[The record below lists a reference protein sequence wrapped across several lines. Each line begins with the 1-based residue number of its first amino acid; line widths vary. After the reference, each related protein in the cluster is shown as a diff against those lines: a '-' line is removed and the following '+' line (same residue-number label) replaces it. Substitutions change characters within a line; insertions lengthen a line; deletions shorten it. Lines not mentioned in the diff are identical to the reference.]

1 MHNNQ
6 PNEHKMKRKYA
17 EIIVLSRILNHFAGD
32 QKTKAQKKLAKIN
45 EKLKPYLD
53 KYEEQAEEYRLDN
66 ASVDKDGNLILKENG
81 GYSYTKDGLK
91 KLTEKSK
98 ALNLTDVDFI
108 AIQIVNPDGLEEF
121 GFLNGWVE
129 GVEFTNLEEEIEL

>member
-1 MHNNQ
+1 
-6 PNEHKMKRKYA
+6 MKRKYA

-66 ASVDKDGNLILKENG
+66 ASVDKDGNLVLKENG

-98 ALNLTDVDFI
+98 ELNLTEVDFI

>member
-1 MHNNQ
+1 
-6 PNEHKMKRKYA
+6 MKKKYA
-17 EIIVLSRILNHFAGD
+17 EIIVLSRVLSHFAGE

-98 ALNLTDVDFI
+98 ELNLTEVDFEV
-108 AIQIVNPDGLEEF
+108 IQVINPDGLEEF
-121 GFLNGWVE
+121 GFLKDWIE
-129 GVEFTNLEEEIEL
+129 GVEFTNIEEEIEL

>member
-1 MHNNQ
+1 
-6 PNEHKMKRKYA
+6 MKRKYA

-66 ASVDKDGNLILKENG
+66 ASVDKDSNLILKENG

-98 ALNLTDVDFI
+98 ALNLTEVDFI

-129 GVEFTNLEEEIEL
+129 GVEFTNIEEEIEI

>member
-1 MHNNQ
+1 
-6 PNEHKMKRKYA
+6 MKRKYA
-17 EIIVLSRILNHFAGD
+17 EIIVLSRILSHFAGD

-66 ASVDKDGNLILKENG
+66 ASVDKDGNLVLKENG

-98 ALNLTDVDFI
+98 ELNLTEVDFI

-129 GVEFTNLEEEIEL
+129 GVEFTNLDEEIEL

>member
-1 MHNNQ
+1 
-6 PNEHKMKRKYA
+6 MKRKYA
-17 EIIVLSRILNHFAGD
+17 EIIVLSRILSHFAGD

-66 ASVDKDGNLILKENG
+66 ASVDKDANLILKENG

-98 ALNLTDVDFI
+98 ELNLTEVDFI

-129 GVEFTNLEEEIEL
+129 GVEFTNIDEEIEL

>member
-1 MHNNQ
+1 
-6 PNEHKMKRKYA
+6 MKRKYA
-17 EIIVLSRILNHFAGD
+17 EIIVLSRILSHFAGD

-98 ALNLTDVDFI
+98 ELNLTEVDFI

-129 GVEFTNLEEEIEL
+129 GVEFTNIDEEIEI

>member
-1 MHNNQ
+1 
-6 PNEHKMKRKYA
+6 MKRKYA
-17 EIIVLSRILNHFAGD
+17 EIIVLSRILSHFAGD

-66 ASVDKDGNLILKENG
+66 ASVDKDSNLILKENG

-98 ALNLTDVDFI
+98 ALNLTEVDFI

-129 GVEFTNLEEEIEL
+129 GVEFTNLDEEIEL